1 MRKKVQTILLT
12 GTLALSLFVTGCQK
26 GKNGEEKAGS
36 SYYATEE
43 EITSVKDQLGDD
55 ITSGKVWFN
64 GKVLEAPIK
73 VKELQDMGFDF
84 DENTKSQIET
94 LRAGL
99 RVLSAIYMEKPDE
112 DGKGTEKISVNVAN
126 PTNKKVNL
134 EDAVISSF
142 RVDSNETGKCILPT
156 GITWKATKEEV
167 DAAYKDAEKYEME
180 TTTSY
185 YYSSEVDGVSTKYY
199 VSFEKQEDGTFELAS
214 YGYDINY

>member
-99 RVLSAIYMEKPDE
+99 RVLSAIYMEKSDE